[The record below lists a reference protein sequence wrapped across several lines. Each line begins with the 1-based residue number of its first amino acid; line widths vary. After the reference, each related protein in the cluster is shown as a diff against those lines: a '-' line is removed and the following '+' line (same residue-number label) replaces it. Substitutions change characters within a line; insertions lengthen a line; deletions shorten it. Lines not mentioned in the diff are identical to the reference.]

1 MELPEI
7 EKIAKENYSSAKLQN
22 KWNECINFALFL
34 LDNGIESENIYILA
48 GLDENDYDTI
58 NKYFLSV
65 ITELGIKKI
74 DQDINYNFLC
84 YLGRK
89 TQSHEIE
96 SIYALKILEQ
106 MYYKTNDERFLEW
119 VAFGDAVDLLE
130 DGINDFYEYEINK
143 NNLSEYIKEKILLDI
158 ELYKGEIPE
167 HFFQMGFCEKC
178 NKLIIPEIGKTIFTK
193 KIFYKC
199 NNCKTKNSK
208 ILWCR
213 DNKGKRHY
221 LEIKKSI
228 T

>member
-1 MELPEI
+1 MELTEI

-130 DGINDFYEYEINK
+130 DGINYYYYGYEINK

-158 ELYKGEIPE
+158 ELYKDEIPE
-167 HFFQMGFCEKC
+167 NFYQMGFCENC
-178 NKLIIPEIGKTIFTK
+178 NKLVIPKTGRTIFTK
-193 KIFYKC
+193 KLFYKC
-199 NNCKTKNSK
+199 NNCKTKSSK
-208 ILWCR
+208 FLWCC
-213 DNKGKRHY
+213 DNKGKRRY
-221 LEIKKSI
+221 LEMKK